1 MKMYTVNAAYAI
13 NEEKVNGSLEV
24 GKKADI
30 TVIDKN
36 PYEHADKES
45 IYEMNVVY
53 TIKEGQIIFEG

>member
-1 MKMYTVNAAYAI
+1 M
-13 NEEKVNGSLEV
+13 

-53 TIKEGQIIFEG
+53 TIKERDK